1 MIALNDAFFLHAVPD
16 GWAFL
21 SADGA
26 LAAGGHVSR
35 NGVSV
40 VLLRTGGA
48 RGPVHAYGM
57 GDTLAQAHNK
67 ACEAALE
74 GGAV

>member
-1 MIALNDAFFLHAVPD
+1 MIALNDAFFLHAVPE
-16 GWAFL
+16 GWVFL
-21 SADGA
+21 SAD
-26 LAAGGHVSR
+26 AA
-35 NGVSV
+35 NGWVTA

-57 GDTLAQAHNK
+57 GDTLAQAHNN
-67 ACEAALE
+67 ACVSALLE